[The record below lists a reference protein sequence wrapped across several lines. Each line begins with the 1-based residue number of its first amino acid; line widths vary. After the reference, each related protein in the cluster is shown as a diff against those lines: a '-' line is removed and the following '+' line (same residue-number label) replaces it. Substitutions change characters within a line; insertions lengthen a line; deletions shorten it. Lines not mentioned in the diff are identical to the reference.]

1 MVKGNISTRT
11 ARRAASRKAATKT
24 PEAAVQAAVQAADG
38 PRRPGVDRDVAV
50 ILDPTNIY
58 QRRILRGIA
67 EHVHRAG
74 GWRLFIEPR
83 AADMVPDPRTW
94 RGDGVIAYFGDRR
107 ITRLVERLGVP
118 AVSIERGADE
128 LPARIPLVMTDNAA
142 IGRLAAEHFL
152 ERGFRH
158 LAYCGATEP
167 AYWCGPRGE
176 AFAAAAESAGATCEI
191 FARQH
196 KVARE
201 WLPALEALA
210 EWIAR
215 LPTPVGILAVNDA
228 RARHVV
234 EACRMAGRNVPGE
247 VAVLGIDNDEMLC
260 ELTTPPLS
268 SVEHDTRGIGLRAAE
283 LLDDLM
289 NGGRPA
295 DTVLVPPVSIVAR
308 RSTES
313 LAVADAEIA
322 AAVDF
327 LRAHFAG
334 PVMVDDVARASGL
347 SLSVLKTRFK
357 ALVGR
362 PVHAELQRLRLEEAR
377 RLLSTTDLPVK
388 KVATLAGFSDISHF
402 TTAFRKHAGV
412 PPAKY
417 RSRAAT

>member
-1 MVKGNISTRT
+1 MAGKVAART
-11 ARRAASRKAATKT
+11 MKTAGRAARAGA
-24 PEAAVQAAVQAADG
+24 
-38 PRRPGVDRDVAV
+38 DRDVAV
-50 ILDPTNIY
+50 ILDPTNLY

-67 EHVHRAG
+67 EHVQRTG

-107 ITRLVERLGVP
+107 TTRLVEQLRVP
-118 AVSIERGADE
+118 AVSIERGEDE
-128 LPARIPLVMTDNAA
+128 LPSRIPLVRTDNAA

-167 AYWCGPRGE
+167 AYWCGPRSE
-176 AFAAAAESAGATCEI
+176 AFAAAAIAAGVTHVL
-191 FARQH
+191 FDRQQ
-196 KVARE
+196 KVARD
-201 WLPALEALA
+201 WLAALEALA
-210 EWIAR
+210 AWIAD

-234 EACRMAGRNVPGE
+234 EACRMAGKRVPGD

-268 SVEHDTRGIGLRAAE
+268 SVEHDTREIGRRAAE

-289 NGGRPA
+289 RGGRPVG
-295 DTVLVPPVSIVAR
+295 TVLVPPVGVTSR
-308 RSTES
+308 RSTET

-327 LRAHFAG
+327 LRANFAG
-334 PVMVDDVARASGL
+334 LVRVEDVARASGL
-347 SLSVLKTRFK
+347 SLSSLKTRFK
-357 ALVGR
+357 AVVGR
-362 PVHAELQRLRLEEAR
+362 PVHAELQRLRLAEAR
-377 RLLSTTDLPVK
+377 RLLATTDLPVK
-388 KVATLAGFSDISHF
+388 KVATLAGFADISHF
-402 TTAFRKHAGV
+402 TTAFRKHVGV